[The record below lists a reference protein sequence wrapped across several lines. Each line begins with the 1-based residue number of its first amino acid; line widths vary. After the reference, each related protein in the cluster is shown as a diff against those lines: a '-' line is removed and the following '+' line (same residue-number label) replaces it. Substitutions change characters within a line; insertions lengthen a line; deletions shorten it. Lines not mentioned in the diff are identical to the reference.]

1 MDVKKGDPK
10 REQEDK
16 VSSARYLLD
25 MIEKYGVS
33 IRSEEKNQ
41 ESDNGDLWI
50 PLFLSEEELGK
61 GDTANITMPVYIY
74 DLLNFGLN
82 DDSVKGVIVNPFGK
96 FYPLGKDI
104 LRTFI
109 EKCEEWAAEDGIE
122 IPRADAR

>member
-1 MDVKKGDPK
+1 M
-10 REQEDK
+10 
-16 VSSARYLLD
+16 AF
-25 MIEKYGVS
+25 
-33 IRSEEKNQ
+33 
-41 ESDNGDLWI
+41 DL
-50 PLFLSEEELGK
+50 
-61 GDTANITMPVYIY
+61 Y

-122 IPRADAR
+122 ILRADAR

>member
-1 MDVKKGDPK
+1 
-10 REQEDK
+10 
-16 VSSARYLLD
+16 
-25 MIEKYGVS
+25 
-33 IRSEEKNQ
+33 
-41 ESDNGDLWI
+41 
-50 PLFLSEEELGK
+50 
-61 GDTANITMPVYIY
+61 MPVYIY

-122 IPRADAR
+122 IPRADVR